1 MGAKLA
7 AVRPC
12 LPRASA
18 ILGTAT
24 LRFSVQR
31 RQSRHARD
39 RSHGNARAGP
49 YPTGPLL
56 FCVWR
61 KAMAETPVVHV
72 SRLLDERGISGFH
85 IQLIVW
91 SVLIA
96 LFDGYDIA
104 AIALAAPHLVR
115 DWHVDRS
122 SLGPVLAASNIGV
135 LFGSVLF
142 GWIGDRYGRKN
153 ALIGSLLLFGLLTWV
168 AAYATSLNHLF
179 WLRLVAG
186 LGIGGVIP
194 NMIAIN
200 IESAPRR
207 SRATLGLIATGLVP
221 LGGALPGFV
230 SATLV
235 PSHGWPILFLIG
247 GIVPV
252 VIAILAWFFMPESI
266 KYMSTHEPSRPKLVK
281 LLERLVPGYRVP
293 EGARFVIEDERQTPS
308 RNPKYLFSE
317 GLALI
322 TPLLW
327 LLFALNLMGYFFLL
341 SWTPTLLTA
350 AKLPP
355 ATAALSV
362 ALLQIGGTVGSLA
375 LIRWLNRYQFLA
387 ISILYVIAV
396 PVVGALGY
404 IGVASTKTV
413 LLAACFVAGFCV
425 LGIQSGINV
434 AGALVYPTS
443 LRANGSGWELGVGRV
458 GSIIGPLL
466 GALFVSLP
474 VQQLYMWSA
483 LPFAGGAIICFLVH
497 RLNTARLRAASAV
510 NA

>member
-1 MGAKLA
+1 
-7 AVRPC
+7 
-12 LPRASA
+12 
-18 ILGTAT
+18 
-24 LRFSVQR
+24 
-31 RQSRHARD
+31 
-39 RSHGNARAGP
+39 
-49 YPTGPLL
+49 
-56 FCVWR
+56 
-61 KAMAETPVVHV
+61 MAETPVVHV

-115 DWHVDRS
+115 DWHVDRG

-153 ALIGSLLLFGLLTWV
+153 ALIGSLLLFGLLTWA

-252 VIAILAWFFMPESI
+252 VIAIGAFFWMPESI
-266 KYMSTHEPSRPKLVK
+266 KYMSIRESQRGRLTRLI
-281 LLERLVPGYRVP
+281 ERLAPGTRVP
-293 EGARFVIEDERQTPS
+293 PGARFVIEDERQAPGS
-308 RNPKYLFSE
+308 NPKYLFGE
-317 GLALI
+317 GLQLI

-341 SWTPTLLTA
+341 LWTPTLLTA

-355 ATAALSV
+355 ATAALTS
-362 ALLQIGGTVGSLA
+362 ASLQIGGTVGTL
-375 LIRWLNRYQFLA
+375 LLLGWINRRQFLA
-387 ISILYVIAV
+387 VSILLIIAV
-396 PVVGALGY
+396 PVVGALGAVG
-404 IGVASTKTV
+404 IGGSQGA
-413 LLAACFVAGFCV
+413 LLAASFAAGFCV
-425 LGIQSGINV
+425 LGVQSGINV
-434 AGALVYPTS
+434 CGALVYPTS
-443 LRANGSGWELGVGRV
+443 LRALGSGWQLGIGRL
-458 GSIIGPLL
+458 GSIVGPLV
-466 GALFVSLP
+466 GALFVTLP
-474 VQQLYMWSA
+474 VDRLYMWSA
-483 LPFAGGAIICFLVH
+483 TPFMLGALICFAVH
-497 RLNTARLRAASAV
+497 RLNQARIRERPYLAEGTPVPARSAATR
-510 NA
+510 